1 MQEADMKRVMA
12 VAVAVLMLMGPVYAD
27 GDFGSVGIAGGYSSK
42 DNMGLFG
49 FTGTYQYLASL
60 SPSAGLGFAL
70 HSDFSLGLS
79 VPGDLS
85 FSFGTI
91 AGFAL
96 EFRLTDEFALNFSIG
111 PAIVAETGLGEASV
125 GIGAGLDAEFSYFFG
140 ELKSVGITAGATL
153 YPQFFVLD
161 DARPGSM
168 SFMGIGYIAMSF
180 RYPAPVSL
188 IALPVVDYILY

>member
-1 MQEADMKRVMA
+1 MIIDR
-12 VAVAVLMLMGPVYAD
+12 
-27 GDFGSVGIAGGYSSK
+27 
-42 DNMGLFG
+42 
-49 FTGTYQYLASL
+49 
-60 SPSAGLGFAL
+60 
-70 HSDFSLGLS
+70 
-79 VPGDLS
+79 
-85 FSFGTI
+85 
-91 AGFAL
+91 L
-96 EFRLTDEFALNFSIG
+96 ENL
-111 PAIVAETGLGEASV
+111 ETGLGEASV

>member
-1 MQEADMKRVMA
+1 
-12 VAVAVLMLMGPVYAD
+12 
-27 GDFGSVGIAGGYSSK
+27 
-42 DNMGLFG
+42 MGLFG